1 MLSLKQAQVALD
13 TGKQGRVMR
22 KPQHTFQLRYRP
34 WQIQPFF
41 IAPVLPGE
49 TMKNLLLQS
58 RIVTD
63 PIRNAIIGWWNEHY
77 IFYVKLR
84 DLYDRDKLTAM
95 IMNPEEDM
103 SSLDSATNVSYYH
116 ENGSS
121 GSDINYT
128 SLCLERVVD
137 EYFRTEGESTTV
149 QAIENIP
156 SANANVS
163 CFIDSLTNDTIFGA
177 AGPANETLT
186 GAGSEDGTAV
196 TIEEIHNAEMRY
208 ELMKLQ
214 GMTDMTFEDYLATYG
229 VTPRPEELHKPE
241 LIMKSRD
248 WTYPTN
254 TIDPTSGAPR
264 SACSWVVSDKTEK
277 NAFFRE
283 PGFLFGVTVS
293 RPKVYLRNLSSSAVM
308 LMKSAQAWLPPS
320 LMLDPL
326 ASFTKVAAGDPPCT
340 ANTDAYWVDIK
351 DLLLYGDQFVNFA
364 LSATDA
370 NMVDQPLAAGG
381 NSLYPGLTAAQ
392 AMFVDTL
399 DGASGGKQYI
409 REDGIVSL
417 NIAGRQVD
425 TSPNVMGTNTT
436 V

>member
-1 MLSLKQAQVALD
+1 
-13 TGKQGRVMR
+13 
-22 KPQHTFQLRYRP
+22 
-34 WQIQPFF
+34 
-41 IAPVLPGE
+41 
-49 TMKNLLLQS
+49 
-58 RIVTD
+58 
-63 PIRNAIIGWWNEHY
+63 
-77 IFYVKLR
+77 
-84 DLYDRDKLTAM
+84 
-95 IMNPEEDM
+95 M
-103 SSLDSATNVSYYH
+103 SSLDSASAPQYYH

-128 SLCLERVVD
+128 LLCLERVVD
-137 EYFRTEGESTTV
+137 EYFRTEGETTTV
-149 QAIENIP
+149 QSIEGIP
-156 SANANVS
+156 SANANYSSFV
-163 CFIDSLTNDTIFGA
+163 DSLTNDTIFGA

-196 TIEEIHNAEMRY
+196 TIEEIQNAQMRY
-208 ELMKLQ
+208 DLMKLQ

-229 VTPRPEELHKPE
+229 VTPKAEELHKPE
-241 LIMKSRD
+241 LIRYVRD

-264 SACSWVVSDKTEK
+264 SACSWVINEKADKDR
-277 NAFFRE
+277 FFRE
-283 PGFLFGVTVS
+283 PGFLFGVTVT
-293 RPKVYLRNLSSSAVM
+293 RPKVYLKNLSSSAVM

-364 LSATDA
+364 TSATDF
-370 NMVDQPLAAGG
+370 NGVDQPLAAGG

-392 AMFVDTL
+392 AMFVDTV
-399 DGASGGKQYI
+399 DGASGGKQYV

-417 NIAGRQVD
+417 SIAGRQVD
-425 TSPNVMGTNTT
+425 TSPNTIGTNVT